1 MPLVAALIAAQLAA
15 SQPVSPAA
23 PLSQTADDYRLV
35 NPKAIELFE
44 GDRQLMQW
52 ALAKYDSDHNG
63 YLSIF
68 EADDAAQQFKQIADG
83 DGDGR
88 VTPAEYRAARDF
100 IAARYAGAM
109 AEVSKR

>member
-1 MPLVAALIAAQLAA
+1 MSLVAALIVAQLAA
-15 SQPVSPAA
+15 SQPEPRPAPVSQA
-23 PLSQTADDYRLV
+23 SDEYRLV
-35 NPKAIELFE
+35 NPRAIELFE

-68 EADDAAQQFKQIADG
+68 EADDAARQFKQIADG
-83 DGDGR
+83 DGDGQ
-88 VTPAEYRAARDF
+88 VTPAEYRSARDF